1 MGDLKPIVENNKSV
15 KAKILAVAALDN
27 VDVDT
32 IDNCLVPEFREK
44 EKFELPDSKYSV
56 LRNLLHKYKALFSTI
71 PGRTDQAYHYIST
84 TGPPVRVPPR
94 RIPVHFRE
102 EIEQQLQTMLELG
115 IIEKSNS
122 PWMAPAVFVPK
133 KSGEIRMCVDYRELN
148 KRSCRDAYPLP
159 LPDDVQDRL
168 AGSTIFSTL
177 DLHSGYWQLP
187 VHPEDYHKTAFC
199 PGPGMG
205 LYHFRRMPFGLSG
218 APSSF
223 QRLMDTVLHFSPY
236 IDDIYWSI
244 RRQWMNM

>member
-1 MGDLKPIVENNKSV
+1 MFGNSCWEYTLQVQGCVEATVEVEGLAVTHQFIVVKELICEVILGLDFLVHHKVVVDFSTNPVKITETHTNMGDLKPIVENNKSV

-122 PWMAPAVFVPK
+122 RHQLYLFQ
-133 KSGEIRMCVDYRELN
+133 KSRGKYECV
-148 KRSCRDAYPLP
+148 
-159 LPDDVQDRL
+159 
-168 AGSTIFSTL
+168 
-177 DLHSGYWQLP
+177 
-187 VHPEDYHKTAFC
+187 
-199 PGPGMG
+199 
-205 LYHFRRMPFGLSG
+205 
-218 APSSF
+218 
-223 QRLMDTVLHFSPY
+223 
-236 IDDIYWSI
+236 
-244 RRQWMNM
+244 